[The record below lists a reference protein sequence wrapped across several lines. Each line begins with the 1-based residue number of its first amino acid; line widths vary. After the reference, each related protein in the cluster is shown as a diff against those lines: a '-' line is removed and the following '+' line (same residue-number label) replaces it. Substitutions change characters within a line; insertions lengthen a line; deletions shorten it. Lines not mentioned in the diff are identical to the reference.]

1 MDVVFRFVEMLE
13 SHHSLVV
20 KALQRV
26 YKLCADKEGFPGEPL
41 AETSDGYPLT
51 HAILDRLGL
60 IKQAENTSQA
70 ADEESEDLQYL
81 RLLSNST
88 DCSATADPSPEPA
101 TPPDPAPNSFSPVQ
115 LSPEGHG
122 PVKWQFQTESYQ
134 GYPRTNYR
142 MSLPHPD
149 LGTCMLANDSECP
162 TTAPSPVGAG
172 LANPYLYYTDGG
184 CNPESTDNN
193 LQAIG
198 AEGSSAIPTA
208 IPAGLPVGMA
218 ENYNLTMPDHQPI
231 YPTPLTPAWVYPCE

>member
-1 MDVVFRFVEMLE
+1 MYVRFVEMLE

-60 IKQAENTSQA
+60 IKQAEDTSDA
-70 ADEESEDLQYL
+70 ADEESEGLQYL

-101 TPPDPAPNSFSPVQ
+101 TPPNPPSNSFSPVQ
-115 LSPEGHG
+115 LSPGGHG
-122 PVKWQFQTESYQ
+122 PVKWEFQPEPYQ
-134 GYPRTNYR
+134 GYPRTNYQ

-149 LGTCMLANDSECP
+149 LRSPILANDSECP
-162 TTAPSPVGAG
+162 TKAPSPIGAG

-184 CNPESTDNN
+184 CNPESTDSN
-193 LQAIG
+193 LQPIG
-198 AEGSSAIPTA
+198 ATGSSAIPA
-208 IPAGLPVGMA
+208 AVSAGLPVGMT
-218 ENYNLTMPDHQPI
+218 ENYNLTMPDHQSI
-231 YPTPLTPAWVYPCE
+231 YPTPLTPAWAYPCE